1 MRGKSGTSLITQ
13 SAELLETKPHY
24 TVNKLTRIL
33 FISILQFLLKS
44 GSLKQKMLS

>member
-13 SAELLETKPHY
+13 SAELLETKPYY

-33 FISILQFLLKS
+33 FISILQLKS
-44 GSLKQKMLS
+44 GSLKQKLLS